1 VPLEAQQQ
9 WRLNH
14 RQLTSAEPSSEHPGS
29 FEEYLENMDII
40 HIPEPQVRPV
50 DRSQGGL
57 QQQVYSELRRS
68 LMVGAFIPGQAV
80 TLRSLARRLGTSP
93 MPIREAINRLIAE
106 RALEMLP
113 NRSVVVSRMTRKK
126 FTELSMLREKFEGMA
141 AEKACRRA
149 TPALLKKLTK
159 LNDALLGN
167 IARRDVPR
175 ILEQNQ
181 QFHFTLYEATGY
193 DLLLPIIESLWLQA
207 GPFMYVSLS
216 AANAVWDTSHH
227 KVAIEAMSA
236 GNAVATRKAIEKDV
250 RTTARSLMQ
259 SIQFES

>member
-1 VPLEAQQQ
+1 
-9 WRLNH
+9 
-14 RQLTSAEPSSEHPGS
+14 
-29 FEEYLENMDII
+29 MDII
-40 HIPEPQVRPV
+40 RIPEPQLRPIG
-50 DRSQGGL
+50 RSKGTL

-113 NRSVVVSRMTRKK
+113 NRSVIVPRMTREK
-126 FTELSMLREKFEGMA
+126 FTELSMWREKLEGMA
-141 AEKACRRA
+141 AEKGCRRA
-149 TPALLKKLTK
+149 TPALLKQLIK
-159 LNDALLGN
+159 LNEELLRSIDKRN
-167 IARRDVPR
+167 VPR

-181 QFHFTLYEATGY
+181 QFHFTLYEAAGY
-193 DLLLPIIESLWLQA
+193 DLLVPMIESLWLQA

-216 AANAVWDTSHH
+216 AANTVWNTSHH

-236 GNAVATRKAIEKDV
+236 GDAVATRKAIEKDV
-250 RTTARSLMQ
+250 RTTARSLLQ